1 MEAEVQ
7 RAIIEAAWEV
17 IVLPDHTLLDEESD
31 FYVIGLD
38 EVDTGITASQHQSAN
53 RRRGI
58 ESTVRR

>member
-38 EVDTGITASQHQSAN
+38 EVDTLTRYGYYGVAASKC
-53 RRRGI
+53 
-58 ESTVRR
+58 